1 MCNCGGSFKRST
13 NPVNKN
19 TIKTPPSVVDTK
31 NRILSLWKGVLNNE
45 SYSRAEFIKI
55 YLQRFPQ
62 NKHITEVLSK
72 ENLHK
77 MYVDLTR

>member
-1 MCNCGGSFKRST
+1 MCNCGGSFRQSISSAKKPS
-13 NPVNKN
+13 VKA
-19 TIKTPPSVVDTK
+19 PSVVDMK

-45 SYSRAEFIKI
+45 SYSKTEFIKI

-62 NKHITEVLSK
+62 NKYLTEVLSK

-77 MYVDLTR
+77 MYVDLTH